1 MEFVMEWNGMGG
13 MHATQDF
20 LVYLVLVP
28 CRTVAW
34 LRLFA
39 IVPVAQQPLN
49 EGTNPIGHR

>member
-1 MEFVMEWNGMGG
+1 MEFVMEWNGLGG
-13 MHATQDF
+13 MHAPQDF